1 MTSSQEYFMIVAKS
15 LNMTQSAKELFI
27 SQQSLSYHISQLE
40 KQYHTQLFVR
50 KPALRLTQAGEHL
63 LVRLEKL
70 AKMERDIQAEMQDFS
85 IVPQGE
91 LIVGMHPSRF
101 NLLSPLVCPEFRR
114 RVPGTRLKILPGTA
128 SQFEQQL
135 LRGELDVFIGVNPHF
150 YPNTEVQKL
159 LHETAYVAVPR
170 WMWQEKYGQSA
181 EKTEQL
187 AKREG
192 LELHEIID
200 FPFVDCLVGHSQL
213 QAYVKNYVEG
223 VGLNWNSVISC
234 SDPIAYLVMENHSQV
249 SAIFPQGHILILKQ
263 INARRKPED
272 RLMWFPVRDIDWED
286 NLCMVWRKDTYVSQT
301 LQTFIEIVQKAFQ
314 KI

>member
-114 RVPGTRLKILPGTA
+114 RVPGTRLKILPGTT
-128 SQFEQQL
+128 SQFMSQYHVGCGRKNTDSWQKKRKSLQNGRGLIYMRL
-135 LRGELDVFIGVNPHF
+135 LIFRLWTVWSA
-150 YPNTEVQKL
+150 
-159 LHETAYVAVPR
+159 TA
-170 WMWQEKYGQSA
+170 
-181 EKTEQL
+181 
-187 AKREG
+187 
-192 LELHEIID
+192 
-200 FPFVDCLVGHSQL
+200 
-213 QAYVKNYVEG
+213 
-223 VGLNWNSVISC
+223 SC
-234 SDPIAYLVMENHSQV
+234 RPI
-249 SAIFPQGHILILKQ
+249 
-263 INARRKPED
+263 
-272 RLMWFPVRDIDWED
+272 
-286 NLCMVWRKDTYVSQT
+286 
-301 LQTFIEIVQKAFQ
+301 
-314 KI
+314 